1 MTLVERLISEKAG
14 HRVSP
19 DDLVVVRVDRV
30 LLQDGTGPLAIRQL
44 EALGRP
50 PVMARDTAFFLD
62 HAAPS
67 PRRELAND
75 HQLIRAFCRRWGCIL
90 CDVGEGVCH
99 QVMAERFL
107 CPGELLVGADSHTCT
122 GGALGAFAT
131 GMGSTDVAVA
141 MALGRTWLRVPATI
155 RVLLRGRLP
164 AGVTAKD
171 LALHLIARLG
181 SEGATY
187 KALEFGGELEGLSVP
202 QRMTLANMA
211 VEAGAKCGLFPSD
224 EVTRAFLEEQGRPE
238 AFRPLGPD
246 PDASYEEVLEV
257 EMGGLEPL
265 VALPPRVDRVVGV
278 REAQGEPVD
287 QVVVGTC
294 TNGRLEDLAQVA
306 RLVRGRRCR
315 ARLLVI
321 PASRRVLLEAMRL
334 GYLREIAEAGGVI
347 LPPGCGPCVGI
358 HQGVLGD
365 GEACLSTQ
373 NRNFEGRMG
382 NPRARIY
389 LASPLTAAATALEG
403 RIRDPRELLP

>member
-1 MTLVERLISEKAG
+1 VTLAERLLSEKAG
-14 HRVSP
+14 RRVCAG
-19 DDLVVVRVDRV
+19 DLVVVRVDRV

-44 EALGRP
+44 ESLGRP
-50 PVMARDTAFFLD
+50 PVLAQGAAFFLD

-75 HQLIRAFCRRWGCIL
+75 HQLIRTFCRRWGCIL
-90 CDVGEGVCH
+90 SEVGEGVCH

-107 CPGELLVGADSHTCT
+107 RPGELLVGADSHTCT

-141 MALGRTWLRVPATI
+141 MALGRTWLRVPESI
-155 RVLLRGRLP
+155 RISLRGTFP
-164 AGVTAKD
+164 PGVTAKD

-181 SEGATY
+181 AEGATY
-187 KALEFGGELEGLSVP
+187 KALEFAGELEELSIS

-224 EVTRAFLEEQGRPE
+224 EVTQAFLEEQGRPE
-238 AFRPLGPD
+238 AFRPLTPESG
-246 PDASYEEVLEV
+246 AFYEQELEV
-257 EMGGLEPL
+257 ELRKLEPL
-265 VALPPRVDRVVGV
+265 VALPHRVDRVVGI
-278 REAQGEPVD
+278 REAQGETIG

-306 RLVRGRRCR
+306 QVVAGRRCR
-315 ARLLVI
+315 ARLLVV
-321 PASRRVLLEAMRL
+321 PASRRVLLEAMRQ
-334 GYLREIAEAGGVI
+334 GYLQKIAEAGGVI

-358 HQGVLGD
+358 HQGVLAD

-382 NPRARIY
+382 NPQARIY

-403 RIRDPRELLP
+403 RIRDPREFLP